1 MNVLKVGVILGTL
14 ASAAMASLWVLG
26 VVGGEEATET
36 LKRILG
42 VVVILTVAL
51 GAILLVTGKGKAGT

>member
-14 ASAAMASLWVLG
+14 ASAAMASLWMLDL
-26 VVGGEEATET
+26 VGGEEATRT
-36 LKRILG
+36 LARILG

-51 GAILLVTGKGKAGT
+51 GVIMLVTKGKAGT